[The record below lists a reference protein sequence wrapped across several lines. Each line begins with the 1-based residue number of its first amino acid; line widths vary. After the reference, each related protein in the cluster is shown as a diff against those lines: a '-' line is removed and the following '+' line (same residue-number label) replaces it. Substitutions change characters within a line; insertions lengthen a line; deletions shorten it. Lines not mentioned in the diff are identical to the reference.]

1 MPAYYADT
9 VGNFRAAPLDRLEL
23 TLIKAYESDRY
34 KDLITTQ
41 LTAWRAQIQD
51 LKNALAASDLEGFN
65 PDNWGIAIEFVV
77 PRKMGRIDTVLLIG
91 NSIAVLE
98 FKGDVVDS
106 SAADQVE
113 DYCLDLLHFHAGSHG
128 RVIYPA
134 VVGGTGTE
142 PRSDALRHSISFALQ
157 YLLIPRCLGNGWR
170 LLPSDT
176 VGSPSLRSQTGT
188 GRVIDQYQQ

>member
-41 LTAWRAQIQD
+41 LTAGRAQIQD

-98 FKGDVVDS
+98 FKGDVVRF
-106 SAADQVE
+106 E
-113 DYCLDLLHFHAGSHG
+113 
-128 RVIYPA
+128 RR
-134 VVGGTGTE
+134 
-142 PRSDALRHSISFALQ
+142 RS
-157 YLLIPRCLGNGWR
+157 G
-170 LLPSDT
+170 
-176 VGSPSLRSQTGT
+176 
-188 GRVIDQYQQ
+188 